1 MFVYLQWKKYYN
13 IFMKKFFAMCALLI
27 TSTAVARGDSGWLM
41 VTDAGMRIPMEHV
54 GMLVVADNARTFSV
68 IRTVGEAVSGVT
80 SVTFS
85 YDPSSSGITEVSA
98 TEVGILPDAVSS
110 TVTLMGC
117 RGRQFTVCDMSGRI
131 YISAVIANDSET
143 VDVSALSGGIY
154 VLSVCESSVKFIKR

>member
-1 MFVYLQWKKYYN
+1 
-13 IFMKKFFAMCALLI
+13 MKKFFAMCALLI
-27 TSTAVARGDSGWLM
+27 ASTAVARGDSGWLI

-98 TEVGILPDAVSS
+98 TEVGILPDTVSS

-131 YISAVIANDSET
+131 YISADSEM

-154 VLSVCESSVKFIKR
+154 VLSVGESSVKFIKR